1 MKNVSVGN
9 KRGAQNKK
17 NWHSYLKGNYRIYTM
32 EEVHLKPEA
41 ESELCGAEDNSSVPS
56 DFFEMSRE
64 MQEIKEVLWSIE
76 EVIYMNTVEE
86 DEMDANIRLV
96 LKRLSTVVNN
106 FINESEGFGAECE
119 QKNVTAIIEEYRLFF
134 EALKLAKK
142 LDYEKCIN
150 HEVLSPY
157 FHFLINLFKNSPVK
171 SIHEVGEEIFKYVE
185 NKRKELYECKP
196 IFVIHLLVASLLQ
209 FKLLLCVFVLLNLF
223 VQQNCT
229 GPVFDLEEPVDEKVL
244 EKDDANVENGIR
256 FKTFVHILSE
266 DNPSY
271 LQSCFELLSLEGEY
285 VYENCQFLN
294 FFCLT
299 VLLLDIINNYEKNKF
314 SLFED
319 HEIHLCKN
327 FESKESLTRVGFF
340 TEVLEMYTS
349 QKKEN
354 CEVNSTVCSLYY
366 LKSRFLWIARVY
378 FIWQRLFT
386 SNSIYYHFLRMQ
398 VLEKPLHILA
408 QLKIVPDEIRPKDMN
423 ECEKLEEYVPIV
435 NVFSKVDPHF
445 WKMFHASSIS
455 NNFKIC
461 VLSNYTM
468 YLAYYNDVHAYK
480 VVTQQMS
487 LFSTFQW
494 NFTGRMGIR
503 RKYQRHPVPLLVLK
517 TSADGIEDETD
528 SVYVDVCPSSI
539 YDILNSKC
547 SILEIERDCE
557 KDMPTD
563 TAETK
568 DERKIT
574 GDVSGHTTRDT
585 TRAATDHTTRDTN
598 GDATRHTTVDT
609 TVTDA
614 DINEDIVALNPSPVA
629 NNSEN
634 RKTWKLKELDPDTD
648 ILEEPFFLDSQNNK
662 FRVLNFKEQIILINK
677 CYSYT
682 QFFPEYDPIT
692 FEEMSALTSRCL
704 KAYDVNI
711 KEMGVEKIQS
721 DYIKSGEKINEHEEY
736 QRGEKYVSLQKRFQN
751 WLLHSCLL
759 LFKSK
764 VEFTRY
770 RTKERANFQ
779 LNELIKEYTEKKPN
793 GFERMRFAYDVYYPF
808 QWNLKKQ
815 VGKRMVDSGHMM
827 TAFHIYKSL
836 KLWEDAV
843 NCLIAVGRDGE
854 ALELL
859 DEISEGNR
867 TPCIV
872 CLYGM
877 ANRKNSH
884 IFYEESWKL
893 SNEKYA
899 KAARLLGTYYYN
911 ANEYEKCCHYFE
923 KALEISPL
931 YPDVYFMLGCAYMKR
946 EQYAGSI
953 KAFTRMVTMPNAE
966 CHKAWGNLAFIYINL
981 NKFESAK
988 ICITHAIKLDFN
1000 NWKYWDTFAKVA
1012 VCQQDVENSCL
1023 ALKELCELGK
1033 AKFIDPVMF
1042 HFFLNVI
1049 INRKQIEMS
1058 KRKECIDRITKAMK
1072 MASGYIGVNL
1082 EFWKIYFILTAELG
1096 DHNEALNLCIR
1107 SLRSVQATLESVNNE
1122 ETRKELLKQHCKDI
1136 VLVFTEMLNNVMDA
1150 GKRLALLNELRSVVN
1165 EFFPNTHYP
1174 VEPFLKDLEEM
1185 RQRLENLKTEQTV
1198 P

>member
-1 MKNVSVGN
+1 MKAV
-9 KRGAQNKK
+9 R
-17 NWHSYLKGNYRIYTM
+17 LKL
-32 EEVHLKPEA
+32 EAKPE
-41 ESELCGAEDNSSVPS
+41 SCGADDSSSVPS

-76 EVIYMNTVEE
+76 EVVYMNTVEE
-86 DEMDANIRLV
+86 DEMNASIDIV
-96 LKRLSTVVNN
+96 LKRLSAVAGN
-106 FINESEGFGAECE
+106 FHSESEVLGAEFE
-119 QKNVTAIIEEYRLFF
+119 KKNVTSIIEQYCLFF
-134 EALKLAKK
+134 EALKLAKQ

-150 HEVLSPY
+150 HKALSPY
-157 FHFLINLFKNSPVK
+157 FNFLLNLFKNRSVK
-171 SIHEVGEEIFKYVE
+171 TIHDVGGECFKYIE
-185 NKRKELYECKP
+185 NKRKELFECKHT
-196 IFVIHLLVASLLQ
+196 FVTHLLAASLLQ
-209 FKLLLCVFVLLNLF
+209 FKLLLCVFVLLSIF

-229 GPVFDLEEPVDEKVL
+229 GPVFDLEEPIDGKVL
-244 EKDDANVENGIR
+244 ETDAANVENGIC

-266 DNPSY
+266 ENPCY

-285 VYENCQFLN
+285 VYENCQLLN
-294 FFCLT
+294 CFCLT
-299 VLLLDIINNYEKNKF
+299 ILLLDIINNYEKNDF

-327 FESKESLTRVGFF
+327 YEPKEFITCVGFF
-340 TEVLEMYTS
+340 AGALQMYVS
-349 QKKEN
+349 QKNEG
-354 CEVNSTVCSLYY
+354 CEMKPTVCSLYY

-408 QLKIVPDEIRPKDMN
+408 HLKIVPDEVRPKDIN

-435 NVFSKVDPHF
+435 NVFSKVDPQF
-445 WKMFHASSIS
+445 WKMFYASSIS
-455 NNFKIC
+455 NRFKIN

-539 YDILNSKC
+539 YDILKSKC
-547 SILEIERDCE
+547 SVLEIERDCE
-557 KDMPTD
+557 KDTPAN
-563 TAETK
+563 TAETT
-568 DERKIT
+568 DGGKIT
-574 GDVSGHTTRDT
+574 GVTTGVTTGDTTGDTTRDT
-585 TRAATDHTTRDTN
+585 TGDTTGDAAGDITTVTGANTN
-598 GDATRHTTVDT
+598 GDAF
-609 TVTDA
+609 
-614 DINEDIVALNPSPVA
+614 ALNPSPLES
-629 NNSEN
+629 NPEK

-648 ILEEPFFLDSQNNK
+648 ILEEPFFLDSQNNR

-704 KAYDVNI
+704 KAYDVSI
-711 KEMGVEKIQS
+711 KELGSNKIHS
-721 DYIKSGEKINEHEEY
+721 GSIKPGEKINEHEEH
-736 QRGEKYVSLQKRFQN
+736 QGREKYVSLQKRFQN

-946 EQYAGSI
+946 EQYTGAI

-1033 AKFIDPVMF
+1033 AKFIDPVVF

-1049 INRKQIEMS
+1049 INREQIEIF

-1072 MASGYIGVNL
+1072 TASGYIGVNI

-1136 VLVFTEMLNNVMDA
+1136 VLVFTEMLSNVMDA
-1150 GKRLALLNELRSVVN
+1150 GKRLSLLNELSSVVN
-1165 EFFPNTHYP
+1165 EFFPNTRYP

-1198 P
+1198 S

>member
-1 MKNVSVGN
+1 MN
-9 KRGAQNKK
+9 
-17 NWHSYLKGNYRIYTM
+17 TM

-41 ESELCGAEDNSSVPS
+41 KPEPCGGGGDGDGNCSVSS
-56 DFFEMSRE
+56 DFCEMSRE
-64 MQEIKEVLWSIE
+64 IEEIKEVLWSIE
-76 EVIYMNTVEE
+76 EVMYMNTIE
-86 DEMDANIRLV
+86 DEEMDANIELI
-96 LKRLSTVVNN
+96 LKRLNTVVHN
-106 FINESEGFGAECE
+106 FISDSEGLRGECENES
-119 QKNVTAIIEEYRLFF
+119 VTSIIEQYRLFF
-134 EALKLAKK
+134 EALRLAKK

-157 FHFLINLFKNSPVK
+157 FHFLINVFKNRSVNT
-171 SIHEVGEEIFKYVE
+171 IHDVGGEIFKYIQ
-185 NKRKELYECKP
+185 NKRKGLYECRP
-196 IFVIHLLVASLLQ
+196 VFVKHLLVSCLLQ
-209 FKLLLCVFVLLNLF
+209 FKLLLCAIVFLNIF

-229 GPVFDLEEPVDEKVL
+229 GPVFDLKEPVDEEAL
-244 EKDDANVENGIR
+244 ENDDTNIENGIR
-256 FKTFVHILSE
+256 FKTFIHILSE
-266 DNPSY
+266 ENPKY

-285 VYENCQFLN
+285 VYENCEFLN
-294 FFCLT
+294 CFCLT
-299 VLLLDIINNYEKNKF
+299 VVLLDIINNYEKNNF

-319 HEIHLCKN
+319 HEIHLSKMC
-327 FESKESLTRVGFF
+327 ESKESITSNEFF
-340 TEVLEMYTS
+340 AEVLQMYASQEKGGCEM
-349 QKKEN
+349 N
-354 CEVNSTVCSLYY
+354 INICSVYY

-408 QLKIVPDEIRPKDMN
+408 HLKIVPDEIRPKDTK

-445 WKMFHASSIS
+445 WKMFYAFSIS
-455 NNFKIC
+455 NNFKTC
-461 VLSNYTM
+461 TLSNYTM

-494 NFTGRMGIR
+494 SFTGRMGIR

-528 SVYVDVCPSSI
+528 SVYVDICPSSI
-539 YDILNSKC
+539 YDILKSKC
-547 SILEIERDCE
+547 SILDIERDGE
-557 KDMPTD
+557 KDTPIDTTETTD
-563 TAETK
+563 EI
-568 DERKIT
+568 KIT
-574 GDVSGHTTRDT
+574 GD
-585 TRAATDHTTRDTN
+585 TN
-598 GDATRHTTVDT
+598 V
-609 TVTDA
+609 VTGA
-614 DINEDIVALNPSPVA
+614 NINGNVIDSNPPPRTS
-629 NNSEN
+629 NSEK

-662 FRVLNFKEQIILINK
+662 FRVLNFIEQIILINK

-692 FEEMSALTSRCL
+692 FEEMLALTSRCL

-711 KEMGVEKIQS
+711 KEMGAGKNYSCSEKWGKNN
-721 DYIKSGEKINEHEEY
+721 DEHEEH
-736 QRGEKYVSLQKRFQN
+736 QRREKYVALQKRFQN

-770 RTKERANFQ
+770 RTKERANKQ
-779 LNELIKEYTEKKPN
+779 LNELIKEYTEENPN

-877 ANRKNSH
+877 ANRKDSH
-884 IFYEESWKL
+884 IFYEESWIL

-946 EQYAGSI
+946 EHYTGAI
-953 KAFTRMVTMPNAE
+953 KAFTRMVTMSNAE

-1033 AKFIDPVMF
+1033 AKFIDPVVF

-1049 INRKQIEMS
+1049 INREQIEVQ
-1058 KRKECIDRITKAMK
+1058 KRKEYVDRITKAMK

-1150 GKRLALLNELRSVVN
+1150 GKRLALLNELRSVIN
-1165 EFFPNTHYP
+1165 EFFPNTHHP

-1185 RQRLENLKTEQTV
+1185 RQHLENLKTEQTV
-1198 P
+1198 S